1 MNPYTERYVRQ
12 AMDNED
18 RNNREAALGCTF
30 ILKPKSNEYPK
41 MKHLTER
48 QREQQHELESSAC
61 NDREAARWIVSR
73 VERAVAPSFPGIHA
87 YLIGSVSVNGH
98 GSDVDILIGPA
109 PGEDEWRWDDMQ
121 AVIDLLA
128 KEYGM
133 ASISLDYNHGDAGT
147 RGRYSYEMITGRSES
162 KMLNFILVS
171 RGVERW
177 LKADDLL
184 RFIASTGQH
193 VFKGVRVGVHRMIV
207 DEAAPC

>member
-12 AMDNED
+12 AMENEAC
-18 RNNREAALGCTF
+18 NNR
-30 ILKPKSNEYPK
+30 
-41 MKHLTER
+41 H
-48 QREQQHELESSAC
+48 
-61 NDREAARWIVSR
+61 AARQIVR
-73 VERAVAPSFPGIHA
+73 KVENTVAQSFPGIQAH
-87 YLIGSVSVNGH
+87 LIGSVSVNGH

-109 PGEDEWRWDDMQ
+109 PGEDEWRGDDMK
-121 AVIDLLA
+121 AAIDLLA

-133 ASISLDYNHGDAGT
+133 ASISRDYDQGGAGT

-177 LKADDLL
+177 LKADALL
-184 RFIASTGQH
+184 RFLASTGQH

>member
-1 MNPYTERYVRQ
+1 
-12 AMDNED
+12 
-18 RNNREAALGCTF
+18 
-30 ILKPKSNEYPK
+30 

-48 QREQQHELESSAC
+48 QRGHQHELESAAC
-61 NDREAARWIVSR
+61 NNREDARRIVCN
-73 VERAVAPSFPGIHA
+73 VERIIAQEFAGIHA
-87 YLIGSVSVNGH
+87 HLIGSVSVNGH

-109 PGEDEWRWDDMQ
+109 PGQEEWCVDSMKAAMQ
-121 AVIDLLA
+121 LLA

-133 ASISLDYNHGDAGT
+133 ASVSMDYGQAGAS
-147 RGRYSYEMITGRSES
+147 RGRYSYDMLTGRSES

>member
-1 MNPYTERYVRQ
+1 
-12 AMDNED
+12 
-18 RNNREAALGCTF
+18 
-30 ILKPKSNEYPK
+30 

-48 QREQQHELESSAC
+48 QREHQHELESAAC
-61 NDREAARWIVSR
+61 NDREAARRIVR
-73 VERAVAPSFPGIHA
+73 KVEHILAQHFQGIQAH
-87 YLIGSVSVNGH
+87 LIGSVSVNGH

-109 PGEDEWRWDDMQ
+109 PGEEEWISSLERAMDILAEEFGMSSVSKDYGQ
-121 AVIDLLA
+121 A
-128 KEYGM
+128 G
-133 ASISLDYNHGDAGT
+133 AS
-147 RGRYSYEMITGRSES
+147 RGRYSYDMLTGRSES

>member
-1 MNPYTERYVRQ
+1 
-12 AMDNED
+12 
-18 RNNREAALGCTF
+18 
-30 ILKPKSNEYPK
+30 

-48 QREQQHELESSAC
+48 GHQHELESAAC
-61 NDREAARWIVSR
+61 NDREAARKIVR
-73 VERAVAPSFPGIHA
+73 KVEHTVAQSFPGIQAH
-87 YLIGSVSVNGH
+87 LIGSVSVNGH

-109 PGEDEWRWDDMQ
+109 PGEDEWRGDEMQ
-121 AVIDLLA
+121 AAIVLLA

-133 ASISLDYNHGDAGT
+133 ASVSKDYGQAGAS
-147 RGRYSYEMITGRSES
+147 RGRYSYELITGRSES

-184 RFIASTGQH
+184 RFLASTGQH

>member
-1 MNPYTERYVRQ
+1 
-12 AMDNED
+12 
-18 RNNREAALGCTF
+18 
-30 ILKPKSNEYPK
+30 

-48 QREQQHELESSAC
+48 QRERQHELESAAC
-61 NDREAARWIVSR
+61 NDREAARGIVR
-73 VERAVAPSFPGIHA
+73 KVEHILAQHFQGIQAH
-87 YLIGSVSVNGH
+87 LIGSVSVNGH

-109 PGEDEWRWDDMQ
+109 PGEEEWISSLERAMDILAEEFGMSSVSKDYGQ
-121 AVIDLLA
+121 A
-128 KEYGM
+128 G
-133 ASISLDYNHGDAGT
+133 AS
-147 RGRYSYEMITGRSES
+147 RGRYSYDMLTGRSES

-207 DEAAPC
+207 DEAVPC

>member
-1 MNPYTERYVRQ
+1 
-12 AMDNED
+12 
-18 RNNREAALGCTF
+18 
-30 ILKPKSNEYPK
+30 

-48 QREQQHELESSAC
+48 QREHQHELESAAC
-61 NDREAARWIVSR
+61 NDREAARGIVR
-73 VERAVAPSFPGIHA
+73 KVEHILSQHFQGIQAH
-87 YLIGSVSVNGH
+87 LIGSVSVNGH

-109 PGEDEWRWDDMQ
+109 PGEEEWLSMGWAMN
-121 AVIDLLA
+121 VLA
-128 KEYGM
+128 EEFGM
-133 ASISLDYNHGDAGT
+133 ASVNKDYDQGGAGT

-184 RFIASTGQH
+184 RFLASTGQH
-193 VFKGVRVGVHRMIV
+193 VLKGVRVGVHRMIV

>member
-1 MNPYTERYVRQ
+1 
-12 AMDNED
+12 
-18 RNNREAALGCTF
+18 
-30 ILKPKSNEYPK
+30 

-48 QREQQHELESSAC
+48 QREHQHELESAAC
-61 NDREAARWIVSR
+61 NDREAARGIVR
-73 VERAVAPSFPGIHA
+73 KVEHTVAQSFPGIQAH
-87 YLIGSVSVNGH
+87 LIGSVSVNGH

-109 PGEDEWRWDDMQ
+109 HGEDEWHGDDML
-121 AVIDLLA
+121 AAIDLLA

-133 ASISLDYNHGDAGT
+133 ASIGRDYDHGGAGT

>member
-1 MNPYTERYVRQ
+1 
-12 AMDNED
+12 
-18 RNNREAALGCTF
+18 
-30 ILKPKSNEYPK
+30 

-48 QREQQHELESSAC
+48 QREHQHELESAAC
-61 NDREAARWIVSR
+61 NDREAARQLVRR
-73 VERAVAPSFPGIHA
+73 VDHFLAKHFTGIQAH
-87 YLIGSVSVNGH
+87 LIGSVSVNGH

-109 PGEDEWRWDDMQ
+109 PGVEELFVREMLAAMD
-121 AVIDLLA
+121 VLA
-128 KEYGM
+128 KEFGM
-133 ASISLDYNHGDAGT
+133 ASVSKDYGQAGAS
-147 RGRYSYEMITGRSES
+147 RGRYSYDMLTGRSES

-184 RFIASTGQH
+184 RFLASTGQH

>member
-1 MNPYTERYVRQ
+1 MNTLNVTTRV
-12 AMDNED
+12 A
-18 RNNREAALGCTF
+18 
-30 ILKPKSNEYPK
+30 
-41 MKHLTER
+41 
-48 QREQQHELESSAC
+48 QHDLESAAC
-61 NDREAARWIVSR
+61 NDREAARRIVR
-73 VERAVAPSFPGIHA
+73 KVEHTVAQSFPGIQAH
-87 YLIGSVSVNGH
+87 LIGSVSVNGH

-109 PGEDEWRWDDMQ
+109 PGEDEWGSDDMQ
-121 AVIDLLA
+121 AAINLLA

-133 ASISLDYNHGDAGT
+133 ASISRDYAQGGAGT

-162 KMLNFILVS
+162 RVLNFILVS

-184 RFIASTGQH
+184 RFLASTGQH

>member
-1 MNPYTERYVRQ
+1 
-12 AMDNED
+12 
-18 RNNREAALGCTF
+18 
-30 ILKPKSNEYPK
+30 

-48 QREQQHELESSAC
+48 QREHQHELESAAC
-61 NDREAARWIVSR
+61 NDREAARGIVR
-73 VERAVAPSFPGIHA
+73 KVEHILSQHFQGIQAH
-87 YLIGSVSVNGH
+87 LIGSVSVNGH

-109 PGEDEWRWDDMQ
+109 PGEEEWISMDWAMN
-121 AVIDLLA
+121 VLA
-128 KEYGM
+128 EEFGM
-133 ASISLDYNHGDAGT
+133 ASVNKDYDHGGAGT

-177 LKADDLL
+177 LKADALL
-184 RFIASTGQH
+184 RFLASTGQH

>member
-12 AMDNED
+12 AMENEAC
-18 RNNREAALGCTF
+18 NNR
-30 ILKPKSNEYPK
+30 
-41 MKHLTER
+41 H
-48 QREQQHELESSAC
+48 
-61 NDREAARWIVSR
+61 AARQIVR
-73 VERAVAPSFPGIHA
+73 KVENTVAQSFPGIQAH
-87 YLIGSVSVNGH
+87 LIGSVSVNGH

-109 PGEDEWRWDDMQ
+109 PGEDEWRCEDMQ
-121 AVIDLLA
+121 AAIDLLA
-128 KEYGM
+128 KEFGMSSVSKDYGQAG
-133 ASISLDYNHGDAGT
+133 AS
-147 RGRYSYEMITGRSES
+147 RGRYSYDMLTGRSES

>member
-1 MNPYTERYVRQ
+1 
-12 AMDNED
+12 
-18 RNNREAALGCTF
+18 
-30 ILKPKSNEYPK
+30 

-48 QREQQHELESSAC
+48 QREHQHELESAAC
-61 NDREAARWIVSR
+61 NDREAARGIVR
-73 VERAVAPSFPGIHA
+73 KVEHTVAQSFPGIQAH
-87 YLIGSVSVNGH
+87 LIGSVSVNGH

-109 PGEDEWRWDDMQ
+109 PGEEEWGRADMQ
-121 AVIDLLA
+121 TAIALLS

-133 ASISLDYNHGDAGT
+133 ASINRDYAHGGAGT

-162 KMLNFILVS
+162 RVLNFILVS

>member
-12 AMDNED
+12 AMENEAC
-18 RNNREAALGCTF
+18 NNR
-30 ILKPKSNEYPK
+30 
-41 MKHLTER
+41 H
-48 QREQQHELESSAC
+48 
-61 NDREAARWIVSR
+61 AARQIVR
-73 VERAVAPSFPGIHA
+73 KVENTVAQSFPGIQAH
-87 YLIGSVSVNGH
+87 LIGSVSVNGH

-109 PGEDEWRWDDMQ
+109 PGEDEWSGDDMQ
-121 AVIDLLA
+121 AAIDLLA
-128 KEYGM
+128 KEFGMSSTSKDYGQAG
-133 ASISLDYNHGDAGT
+133 AS
-147 RGRYSYEMITGRSES
+147 RGRYSYDMLTGRSES

-193 VFKGVRVGVHRMIV
+193 VFKGVRVGVHRVIV

>member
-12 AMDNED
+12 AMENEAC
-18 RNNREAALGCTF
+18 NNR
-30 ILKPKSNEYPK
+30 
-41 MKHLTER
+41 H
-48 QREQQHELESSAC
+48 
-61 NDREAARWIVSR
+61 AARQIVR
-73 VERAVAPSFPGIHA
+73 KVENTLSQSFPGIQAH
-87 YLIGSVSVNGH
+87 LIGSVSVNGH

-109 PGEDEWRWDDMQ
+109 PGEDEWRGDDMQ
-121 AVIDLLA
+121 AAIVLLA
-128 KEYGM
+128 KEFGM
-133 ASISLDYNHGDAGT
+133 ASVSKDYGQGAS
-147 RGRYSYEMITGRSES
+147 RGRYYYDMVTGRSES

>member
-12 AMDNED
+12 AMENEAC
-18 RNNREAALGCTF
+18 NNR
-30 ILKPKSNEYPK
+30 
-41 MKHLTER
+41 H
-48 QREQQHELESSAC
+48 
-61 NDREAARWIVSR
+61 AARQIVR
-73 VERAVAPSFPGIHA
+73 KVEHTVAQSFPGIQAH
-87 YLIGSVSVNGH
+87 LIGSVSVNGH

-109 PGEDEWRWDDMQ
+109 PGGDEWRGDDMQ
-121 AVIDLLA
+121 AAIDLLA

-133 ASISLDYNHGDAGT
+133 ASVSKDYGQASAS
-147 RGRYSYEMITGRSES
+147 RGRYSYDMLTGRSES
-162 KMLNFILVS
+162 KMLNFIMVS

-207 DEAAPC
+207 DEAPPC